1 MFVSLPVPFWL
12 IKVTLF
18 LATSRDRWEF
28 TQFTHPGKIPTLRWK
43 QMHSATPRQRGLLLS

>member
-1 MFVSLPVPFWL
+1 MFVSLPVPFWW

-28 TQFTHPGKIPTLRWK
+28 THPAKIPTLRWK
-43 QMHSATPRQRGLLLS
+43 QMHSATPWQRGLLLS